1 MKNRIAFIG
10 IAVALVG
17 LGSLAFAG
25 PPLVCFP
32 FETNGQPSLPW
43 GGTGWHETS
52 PTYNTAKLVDDTVSL
67 LGNDVSVLARME
79 TLRRAGI
86 YAAKDPKAGA
96 ELLKA
101 LRTRVKNSGDQRS
114 LAYGF
119 FDLGYFA
126 ETYRQASM
134 ANRRPEP
141 HQIDGYSLVVK
152 AMQDLPTPNKDPE
165 MHFAAALMTLDP
177 KYKKDHERHLQEATG
192 GAQEGSLLARNLV
205 SHFQWRGKDLQ
216 TLRASIK

>member
-1 MKNRIAFIG
+1 MKSRIVFMG
-10 IAVALVG
+10 IALMVALA
-17 LGSLAFAG
+17 GSAFAG

-43 GGTGWHETS
+43 GGVGWHESS
-52 PTYNTAKLVDDTVSL
+52 PTYNTAKLAADTVSL

-96 ELLKA
+96 ELLSA
-101 LRTRVKNSGDQRS
+101 LRTRVKNSGDRKS

-126 ETYRQASM
+126 ETYRQASV
-134 ANRRPEP
+134 ANRKPEP
-141 HQIDGYSLVVK
+141 HQIDGYSLVQK
-152 AMQDLPTPNKDPE
+152 ALRDLPNNDPE

-177 KYKKDHERHLQEATG
+177 KYKKENEYHLQEAAR
-192 GAQEGSLLARNLV
+192 GAHEGSLLARNLV

-216 TLRASIK
+216 SLRASIK

>member
-1 MKNRIAFIG
+1 MKSRIVCLGIG
-10 IAVALVG
+10 VIIG
-17 LGSLAFAG
+17 LGGLAFAG

-43 GGTGWHETS
+43 RGGAWHESS
-52 PTYNTAKLVDDTVSL
+52 PTYDTAKLAGDTESL

-79 TLRRAGI
+79 TLRRAVI

-96 ELLKA
+96 ELLGA
-101 LRTRVKNSGDQRS
+101 LKSRVKNGGDRRTV
-114 LAYGF
+114 AYAL

-126 ETYRQASM
+126 DTYRQASR
-134 ANRRPEP
+134 ANKRPEP
-141 HQIDGYSLVVK
+141 HQIDGYSLVAK
-152 AMQDLPTPNKDPE
+152 ALEGIPNEAE

-177 KYKKDHERHLQEATG
+177 KYKKDHEHHLEQAAR
-192 GAQEGSLLARNLV
+192 GAKDGSLLARNLV

-216 TLRASIK
+216 ALRASIK

>member
-1 MKNRIAFIG
+1 MKSRNVLIAIG
-10 IAVALVG
+10 VLVG
-17 LGSLAFAG
+17 FAQLTFAG

-43 GGTGWHETS
+43 AGTGWHESS
-52 PTYNTAKLVDDTVSL
+52 PTYNTANLAGDTLNL

-86 YAAKDPKAGA
+86 YAAKEPKAGA
-96 ELLKA
+96 ELLTA
-101 LRTRVKNSGDQRS
+101 LRTRIKNSRDQKS

-126 ETYRQASM
+126 ETYRQASI
-134 ANRRPEP
+134 ANRKPEP
-141 HQIDGYSLVVK
+141 HQMDGYSLVAK
-152 AMQDLPTPNKDPE
+152 ALRDLPKDDPE
-165 MHFAAALMTLDP
+165 MHFAAALMTLEP
-177 KYKKDHERHLQEATG
+177 KYKKDHEHHLEEAAR

-216 TLRASIK
+216 SLRASIK

>member
-1 MKNRIAFIG
+1 MKSRIVCAG
-10 IAVALVG
+10 IALITVG
-17 LGSLAFAG
+17 LGGLALAG

-32 FETNGQPSLPW
+32 FETDGQPSLPW
-43 GGTGWHETS
+43 GGLAWHESS
-52 PTYNTAKLVDDTVSL
+52 PTYDTTKLAGDTLSL
-67 LGNDVSVLARME
+67 LGKDVSVLARME

-96 ELLKA
+96 ELLGILK
-101 LRTRVKNSGDQRS
+101 TRVKNGGERRTV
-114 LAYGF
+114 AYAL

-126 ETYRQASM
+126 DTYRQASM

-141 HQIDGYSLVVK
+141 HQIDGYSLVAK
-152 AMQDLPTPNKDPE
+152 ALEGLPNDPE
-165 MHFAAALMTLDP
+165 MHFAAAVMTLDP
-177 KYKKDHERHLQEATG
+177 KHKKEHEHHLEQAARDAREN
-192 GAQEGSLLARNLV
+192 SLLARNLV

>member
-1 MKNRIAFIG
+1 MRSRIVCMT
-10 IAVALVG
+10 IALMMVG
-17 LGSLAFAG
+17 LGGFAFAG

-43 GGTGWHETS
+43 GGSAWHDSS
-52 PTYNTAKLVDDTVSL
+52 PTYDTAKLARDTVSL
-67 LGNDVSVLARME
+67 LGNDVPVLARME

-86 YAAKDPKAGA
+86 YAAKDTKAGG
-96 ELLKA
+96 ELLSA
-101 LRTRVKNSGDQRS
+101 LRTRVKNSSDRKS

-126 ETYRQASM
+126 ETYRQASL
-134 ANRRPEP
+134 ANRQPEP
-141 HQIDGYSLVVK
+141 HQIDGYSLVSK
-152 AMQDLPTPNKDPE
+152 ALQDMSNNDPE

-177 KYKKDHERHLQEATG
+177 KYKKDHERHLEEAVR
-192 GAQEGSLLARNLV
+192 GAHEGSLLARNLV

-216 TLRASIK
+216 SLRASLK